1 MRKYRWF
8 VDADKEENW
17 LNQMG
22 ENDWVCQRVNGFGL
36 YEFTK
41 QPGADQVIR
50 LDFQTISSKES
61 YEEYVQLHKDF
72 GWAHIGGT
80 RKSSVHYWRKK
91 RNGEDVLF
99 SDAASQQAY
108 YKRLSLYY
116 GSFALF
122 FFVLAISLFDNF
134 TEYASIQDAYFTPGL
149 WEKQGLSFVFS
160 FLFETPF
167 AVRRYGAP
175 WLILF
180 FFILFSI
187 AYMRSEKK
195 KKSVEA

>member
-80 RKSSVHYWRKK
+80 RKSSVHHWRKK
-91 RNGEDVLF
+91 RTGEDVLF
-99 SDAASQQAY
+99 SDTVSQQAY

-122 FFVLAISLFDNF
+122 FFVLTISLFDSF
-134 TEYASIQDAYFTPGL
+134 TEYASIQEAYFTPGL
-149 WEKQGLSFVFS
+149 WEKQGLSFLLS

-167 AVRRYGAP
+167 ALGRYGAP

-180 FFILFSI
+180 FFILFAF